1 MEMINIDT
9 ATASLCKEKV
19 LQNLEV
25 IFKDHFSRLY
35 DDMVMQIKSSI
46 QTQQV
51 TLEEF
56 VKPKLKRKKEMT
68 DMVNELGELF
78 IILLLY
84 TVLGI

>member
-1 MEMINIDT
+1 MINIDT
-9 ATASLCKEKV
+9 AIASLCKEKV

-25 IFKDHFSRLY
+25 IFKDQFSRLY

-56 VKPKLKRKKEMT
+56 VKPKLKQKKEMT
-68 DMVNELGELF
+68 DMVSELGELF

>member
-1 MEMINIDT
+1 MINIDT
-9 ATASLCKEKV
+9 AIASLCKEKV

-25 IFKDHFSRLY
+25 IFKDQFSRLY

>member
-1 MEMINIDT
+1 MINIDT
-9 ATASLCKEKV
+9 AIASLCKEKV

-25 IFKDHFSRLY
+25 IFKDQFSRLF

>member
-1 MEMINIDT
+1 MINIDT
-9 ATASLCKEKV
+9 AIASLCKDKV

-25 IFKDHFSRLY
+25 IFKDQFSRLY

-46 QTQQV
+46 ENQQV

-84 TVLGI
+84 AVLGI